1 MDISTY
7 NDNNFYKINNQT
19 LNMYLDTNK
28 KIPYLL
34 ILLSL
39 IFAILGWIL
48 ANGTSKT
55 QYVRLVDVFIYGPY
69 LTYLAFQKEYI
80 FSLVEKIF
88 LLFLGITTITYNG
101 RNYIKL
107 KN

>member
-7 NDNNFYKINNQT
+7 NDNNFYKMNNQSQ
-19 LNMYLDTNK
+19 NMYLDTNK